1 MKNII
6 LKQFLKLTATAMAY
20 AAFSITVPAPDVP
33 GLPAPD
39 NIIGGQVIEAPENE
53 EGNDE
58 EPGISPMND
67 KDENNE
73 NITSTLS

>member
-39 NIIGGQVIEAPENE
+39 NIIGGQVIEAP
-53 EGNDE
+53 DRR
-58 EPGISPMND
+58 
-67 KDENNE
+67 
-73 NITSTLS
+73 

>member
-6 LKQFLKLTATAMAY
+6 LKQFLKLIATAMAC
-20 AAFSITVPAPDVP
+20 AAFSIAVPAPDVP

-39 NIIGGQVIEAPENE
+39 NSIGGQVIEAPENE
-53 EGNDE
+53 GENDE

-67 KDENNE
+67 IDDEDLFNNH
-73 NITSTLS
+73 LH

>member
-1 MKNII
+1 MKNT
-6 LKQFLKLTATAMAY
+6 FLKRLLRLTATAMAC
-20 AAFSITVPAPDVP
+20 AAFSITVPAPEAP
-33 GLPAPD
+33 GLPSPD

>member
-6 LKQFLKLTATAMAY
+6 LKQFLKLTATAMAC
-20 AAFSITVPAPDVP
+20 AAFSIAVPVPGVP
-33 GLPAPD
+33 GLPSPD
-39 NIIGGQVIEAPENE
+39 NIIGSQVIEAPENE
-53 EGNDE
+53 GDNDE
-58 EPGISPMND
+58 EPGISPMNN

>member
-33 GLPAPD
+33 
-39 NIIGGQVIEAPENE
+39 
-53 EGNDE
+53 
-58 EPGISPMND
+58 IS
-67 KDENNE
+67 
-73 NITSTLS
+73 SAVR